1 MEFVD
6 LLYMAI
12 MAITAMFV
20 SISSVI
26 FVFLQQGWSFRDM
39 VTPSSRRR
47 TRSPCHV
54 AMLPCCHVVWF
65 AFAESKFREKTIISQ
80 WRRFELL
87 LAAMLEK
94 VLEQVMDSMDNIPE
108 DFPYDTLKSCL
119 LEAHTLLDHKKLDVL
134 FKSEPLSNQK
144 PSQVLT
150 SMLAYCLL
158 PCRPCLGYWSQATSG
173 AWQPERTGF
182 GPLKSHSLM
191 IWWPMFLVA

>member
-1 MEFVD
+1 
-6 LLYMAI
+6 
-12 MAITAMFV
+12 
-20 SISSVI
+20 
-26 FVFLQQGWSFRDM
+26 
-39 VTPSSRRR
+39 
-47 TRSPCHV
+47 
-54 AMLPCCHVVWF
+54 MLPCCHVVWF